1 MLQIRNYVIKLLFQN
16 LDGSFD
22 VAPEL
27 TSSANVLEHLFTEL
41 LNNEVRYNSSLY
53 PLDARL
59 AACYNCGN
67 VHSIICPFPTY
78 YQRCHRCLV
87 ISLDGSGHTA
97 PCAQINTISGTRADI
112 FAKKSVPLL
121 KLRLSKQD
129 ASLHFLN
136 TDIGQFEEMTNGQQ
150 LICSATDGYISMSE
164 ANDYRY
170 ISYNAAS
177 FKRMSFIVA
186 VLDRNGY
193 WRLRFRAVVTQT
205 HGLLLFKLRSTLQ
218 KENGGFILPNEYRL
232 NTVIILGLKPSA
244 NSLTMAFRIF
254 ANSNGLI
261 DQRDFNGYTANASWT
276 AGVGGRRDVLDID
289 DAIDAETSKQTRY
302 FDKRIHEEAPP
313 SLVSFHSQRFDQS
326 HSNQ

>member
-1 MLQIRNYVIKLLFQN
+1 
-16 LDGSFD
+16 
-22 VAPEL
+22 
-27 TSSANVLEHLFTEL
+27 
-41 LNNEVRYNSSLY
+41 
-53 PLDARL
+53 
-59 AACYNCGN
+59 
-67 VHSIICPFPTY
+67 
-78 YQRCHRCLV
+78 
-87 ISLDGSGHTA
+87 
-97 PCAQINTISGTRADI
+97 
-112 FAKKSVPLL
+112 
-121 KLRLSKQD
+121 
-129 ASLHFLN
+129 
-136 TDIGQFEEMTNGQQ
+136 
-150 LICSATDGYISMSE
+150 MSE
-164 ANDYRY
+164 AKDYRY
-170 ISYNAAS
+170 ISYDAAS
-177 FKRMSFIVA
+177 FKRLSFIVA

-261 DQRDFNGYTANASWT
+261 DQHDFNGYTANASWT